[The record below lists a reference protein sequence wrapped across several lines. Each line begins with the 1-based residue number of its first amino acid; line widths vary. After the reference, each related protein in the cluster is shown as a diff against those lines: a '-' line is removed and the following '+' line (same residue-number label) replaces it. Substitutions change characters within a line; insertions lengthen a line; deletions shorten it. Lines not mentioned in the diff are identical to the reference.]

1 MYDGGQMSFQVPA
14 GLLEQAAGKVN
25 ARADA
30 VGAANLAGAVDR
42 VSAAMP
48 GGAAAEQARAAGDSW
63 RRTLSAWAA
72 DGHEYAKDLVDSAKT
87 YEGVEQSNRS
97 SFTGRA
103 LRGVN

>member
-1 MYDGGQMSFQVPA
+1 MSFQVPA
-14 GLLEQAAGKVN
+14 ESLARAARKVN

-63 RRTLSAWAA
+63 RCTLSAWAA
-72 DGHEYAKDLVDSAKT
+72 DGHEYAKGLVDSAMT
-87 YEGVEQSNRS
+87 YEGVEQANKS
-97 SFTGRA
+97 SFAGRA
-103 LRGVN
+103 LRA